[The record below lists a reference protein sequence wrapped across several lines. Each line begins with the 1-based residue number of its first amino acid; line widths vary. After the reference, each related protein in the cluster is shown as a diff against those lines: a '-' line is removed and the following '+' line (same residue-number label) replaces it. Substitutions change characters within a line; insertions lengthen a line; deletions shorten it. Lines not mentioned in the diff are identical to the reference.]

1 MRVVFFGTPPFAAQ
15 ILARLLEEKVDIVG
29 VVTKPDKPVGRS
41 NKPVPCAVKVL
52 AQEKLPHVPLYQPE
66 KVSTPESIDQIKLLK
81 PDLFVVVAYGEILKK
96 ALLDVPKLGSYNIHA
111 SLLPKYRGAAPI
123 QRCIMDGVKESGVS
137 IITLALKMD
146 AGDIVGTAKMEV
158 PLQMNAGELE
168 EGLCKLGGEA
178 ILEVLHKIEKGTL
191 VKEKQ
196 DESQVTFAHKL
207 ELEDAEIHWDA
218 SALDVHN
225 RIRAFNPRPGAWCT
239 ITFKGEKKRLKLH
252 RTEPVEAVH
261 QQPGTCHIG
270 KGELLVHCQIGAL
283 RLLELQLEGRKSLP
297 VREFLQGVAPGDL
310 VF

>member
-15 ILARLLEEKVDIVG
+15 ILARLLEAGIEIVG

-41 NKPVPCAVKVL
+41 AKPVPCAVKL
-52 AQEKLPHVPLYQPE
+52 FAQEKLPSVPLYQPE
-66 KVSTPESIDQIKLLK
+66 KVSTPESIELIKLLK

-96 ALLDVPKLGSYNIHA
+96 ALLDVPKLGSYNVHA

-123 QRCIMDGVKESGVS
+123 QRCLMDGVKESGVS

-146 AGDIVGTAKMEV
+146 AGDVVGTAEMEV

-178 ILEVLHKIEKGTL
+178 ILEVLQKIEKGTL

-196 DESQVTFAHKL
+196 DESQVTFAHKV

-218 SALDVHN
+218 PALEVHN

-239 ITFKGEKKRLKLH
+239 ITFKGEKKRLKIH
-252 RTEPVEAVH
+252 RTEPVDGVQ
-261 QQPGTCHIG
+261 QQPGTYQIG
-270 KGELLVHCQIGAL
+270 KGELKVYCSQGAL
-283 RLLELQLEGRKSLP
+283 NLLELQLEGRKALP

-310 VF
+310 IF